1 MPDSSQRLVV
11 VTGASGGLGGAVIGR
26 FLDAGATVVG
36 VATSWRGA
44 SPPAPRFVPLEADL
58 RTPAGAQAVVAAS
71 LKQSNRIDCLVHLV
85 GAFSGGTSVMLTP
98 DEVWARMLNLNLLT
112 ASNIIR
118 AVLPGMLEARRG
130 RIIAVGARAG
140 VHPAANMSAYCASK
154 AALHALIQCLAEE
167 VKNSGITVNA
177 VLPSIIDT
185 PANRSAMPSA
195 DASRW
200 VKPESV
206 AELIAWL
213 ASDAASD
220 VQGALVPVYGRA

>member
-1 MPDSSQRLVV
+1 
-11 VTGASGGLGGAVIGR
+11 
-26 FLDAGATVVG
+26 
-36 VATSWRGA
+36 
-44 SPPAPRFVPLEADL
+44 
-58 RTPAGAQAVVAAS
+58 
-71 LKQSNRIDCLVHLV
+71 
-85 GAFSGGTSVMLTP
+85 
-98 DEVWARMLNLNLLT
+98 
-112 ASNIIR
+112 
-118 AVLPGMLEARRG
+118 
-130 RIIAVGARAG
+130 
-140 VHPAANMSAYCASK
+140 MSAYCASK